1 LAGLCPGPLWESLEH
16 CPVLIAG
23 LRGPSSKVEG
33 RRGRGERERKG
44 ERKFLDPPL
53 LAFVIHKVDS

>member
-1 LAGLCPGPLWESLEH
+1 LEH